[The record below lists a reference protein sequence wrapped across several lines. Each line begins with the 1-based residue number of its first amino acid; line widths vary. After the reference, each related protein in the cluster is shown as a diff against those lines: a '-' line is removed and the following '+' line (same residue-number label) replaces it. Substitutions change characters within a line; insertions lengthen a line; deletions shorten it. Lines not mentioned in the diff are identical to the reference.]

1 MRLDSARNHLMLLN
15 LWLSMV
21 SISLTVTTILPSAY
35 GMNIEHGMEGALW
48 FFYAV
53 GGFSLLGECGG
64 RVEDGG
70 GIWGK
75 GRWGGGLRG
84 RGSKQEHAAT
94 VPLLCNS
101 RLQLKPAAETCS

>member
-53 GGFSLLGECGG
+53 GGFSLLGEC
-64 RVEDGG
+64 V
-70 GIWGK
+70 
-75 GRWGGGLRG
+75 RG
-84 RGSKQEHAAT
+84 RGR
-94 VPLLCNS
+94 CNCYMQS
-101 RLQLKPAAETCS
+101 GASVCYSP